1 MSSIEPLNTYR
12 QTSRRPPDPAGPPSF
27 GVSHAAEQNTST
39 GETANRL
46 RATSSDTD
54 PPPESPFAVA
64 RDVQRNNTAE
74 LRSCFA
80 PRFPFALVRD
90 VRRNTVAADV
100 GGRLWFLFAA
110 VRDVQ
115 RNSSPKRAARTG
127 ERFYSLPCETCSGT
141 RSCDERMG
149 SVLMD
154 VSIRCRARR
163 TAEPSRRSPRAT
175 TRFLFA
181 AVRDVQRSD
190 PDRGVRHGVPVSIR
204 CRARRTAEHGTPV
217 DSCGPTMFLFAVVRD
232 VQRNPSMRGVA
243 TSRHSTS
250 FYSLSCE
257 TYSGTHEHTV
267 CTQCRYKFLFAV
279 VRDVQR
285 NRQIWPSIR
294 SRLCFYSLSCETY
307 SGTVDSAGTAAA
319 GFLFAVVRDV
329 QRNEM
334 QITSIEYESG
344 SFYSRLFPIEG
355 VGPDFAVVG
364 ASVRG

>member
-204 CRARRTAEHGTPV
+204 CRARRTAEQPDPRSCGHHCVSIRCRARRTAEPLACPWSLPSQPVSIRCRARRTAEPHEHTVPHPGRLSFYSLSCETYSGTTLVSTPV
-217 DSCGPTMFLFAVVRD
+217 KVSSLMFLFAVVRD
-232 VQRNPSMRGVA
+232 VQRNGR
-243 TSRHSTS
+243 
-250 FYSLSCE
+250 LSGQRRRRVSIRCRARRTAE
-257 TYSGTHEHTV
+257 RDANHEHRTAFRPRTRAGV
-267 CTQCRYKFLFAV
+267 
-279 VRDVQR
+279 
-285 NRQIWPSIR
+285 SIR
-294 SRLCFYSLSCETY
+294 GSSQSR
-307 SGTVDSAGTAAA
+307 V
-319 GFLFAVVRDV
+319 
-329 QRNEM
+329 
-334 QITSIEYESG
+334 
-344 SFYSRLFPIEG
+344 
-355 VGPDFAVVG
+355 
-364 ASVRG
+364 